1 MITLYSTYNCKT
13 GSFCVLSFTVLP
25 IAGYFRLHSMQAVLN
40 SDIYAADKSTISAEK
55 IIYKIWDHR
64 KSPEQIQ
71 FYTDILTCVACYVDL
86 SDT

>member
-1 MITLYSTYNCKT
+1 
-13 GSFCVLSFTVLP
+13 
-25 IAGYFRLHSMQAVLN
+25 MQAVLN